1 MFSHEVDKLS
11 QETFDYNYCMDDAGM
26 DGRVSG
32 REETEN
38 MSNCTITLMAVEVL
52 LVDEEQK
59 EQRVGQGERKE
70 KPWTLYLSVAIIHFH
85 CVFMPGIGLD
95 HRTSKYSIT

>member
-1 MFSHEVDKLS
+1 
-11 QETFDYNYCMDDAGM
+11 MDDAGM

-52 LVDEEQK
+52 LVDEE
-59 EQRVGQGERKE
+59 
-70 KPWTLYLSVAIIHFH
+70 
-85 CVFMPGIGLD
+85 
-95 HRTSKYSIT
+95 